1 MTGAGARQL
10 GPGPLVAPGVARPGP
25 GGALTALLA
34 LGAPSPVALTHRHVL
49 VGIVLLVCSLTD
61 K

>member
-10 GPGPLVAPGVARPGP
+10 GSGPLVAPGVAGP